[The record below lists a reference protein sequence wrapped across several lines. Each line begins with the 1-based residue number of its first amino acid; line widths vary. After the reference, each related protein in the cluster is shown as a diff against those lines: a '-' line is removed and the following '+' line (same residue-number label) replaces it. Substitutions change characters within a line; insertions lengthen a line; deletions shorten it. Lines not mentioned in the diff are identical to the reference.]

1 MGPGRLC
8 CWGGFELWGAFLP
21 QLCWSAGSIWFAV
34 ASFGILALHRGCA
47 AWEGWTIARPLRQRW
62 EVLCS
67 AACGV
72 RGAWGSVRFRS
83 LAGVRIWSLS
93 LGLVRQATVGR
104 QGECGP
110 LLASPAALLASFGR
124 RADTPSGGL
133 GWRPDQ
139 ALRSSG
145 YKAPTF
151 LSFETRN
158 IHPTSSL
165 LQISGAGQGLAARGR
180 AVLRISG
187 STLDLMLGCGGGV
200 SPK

>member
-1 MGPGRLC
+1 VKRATQLLQGGGHGAPYPMRAPRLA
-8 CWGGFELWGAFLP
+8 AF
-21 QLCWSAGSIWFAV
+21 A
-34 ASFGILALHRGCA
+34 
-47 AWEGWTIARPLRQRW
+47 T
-62 EVLCS
+62 
-67 AACGV
+67 
-72 RGAWGSVRFRS
+72 
-83 LAGVRIWSLS
+83 LAGAPQGSGAVVLLLRRLWSSPLPGKVKETFWR
-93 LGLVRQATVGR
+93 LVYNGLPTAVCMRQNSG
-104 QGECGP
+104 CP
-110 LLASPAALLASFGR
+110 W

-165 LQISGAGQGLAARGR
+165 LQTSGAGQGLAARGR